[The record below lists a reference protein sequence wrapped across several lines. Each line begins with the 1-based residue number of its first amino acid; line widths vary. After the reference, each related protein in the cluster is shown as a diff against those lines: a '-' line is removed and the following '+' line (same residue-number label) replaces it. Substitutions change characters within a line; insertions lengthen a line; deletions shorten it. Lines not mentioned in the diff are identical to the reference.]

1 MVLRIRHNFLI
12 YVNLFIFQ
20 VSKILLQLIEL
31 EAAGWTL
38 PAQVVVVQLY
48 TLLQLIEL
56 QAAGWTL
63 PAQVV
68 FVQFV
73 QLV

>member
-1 MVLRIRHNFLI
+1 MDFTCTGSFCTVCTAGIDL
-12 YVNLFIFQ
+12 Y
-20 VSKILLQLIEL
+20 KQLIEL

-63 PAQVV
+63 PAQVS
-68 FVQFV
+68 FVQYYS
-73 QLV
+73 